1 MGMCELSWVVV
12 QCSVLEKVLR
22 LLRVDAVL
30 QQSGAQIFKGKSV
43 PLVLGAL
50 LRLGEHGAH
59 LTVLQG
65 VIGDVGDELLAGDG
79 DQPQH
84 ARVVRRKAGAVHV
97 MGRHRVGNGGLVV
110 FEELQKVYQRLAS
123 GLLLLLLCWLRL
135 LLMLL
140 LLLLLAMVVLNS
152 SNSEGTGKEVEEEEE
167 EEEVAKRSIGV
178 EVTECSSELCK
189 KRSIGGAEELPPD
202 PIAAADCPLPD
213 GTSSTDMGV
222 EKRSIL
228 SGREGGDNKIKES
241 GKKR

>member
-1 MGMCELSWVVV
+1 MWW
-12 QCSVLEKVLR
+12 K
-22 LLRVDAVL
+22 LLLPPPPPPPPRTGVT
-30 QQSGAQIFKGKSV
+30 
-43 PLVLGAL
+43 
-50 LRLGEHGAH
+50 GEDFFAKIADD
-59 LTVLQG
+59 
-65 VIGDVGDELLAGDG
+65 IGDVIIGDWWCSEALVWGCIEDREEEEEEDKEVLMEDEVVLMAMLLPPLVA
-79 DQPQH
+79 
-84 ARVVRRKAGAVHV
+84 VVLEV
-97 MGRHRVGNGGLVV
+97 
-110 FEELQKVYQRLAS
+110 
-123 GLLLLLLCWLRL
+123 L
-135 LLMLL
+135 LLMLLL